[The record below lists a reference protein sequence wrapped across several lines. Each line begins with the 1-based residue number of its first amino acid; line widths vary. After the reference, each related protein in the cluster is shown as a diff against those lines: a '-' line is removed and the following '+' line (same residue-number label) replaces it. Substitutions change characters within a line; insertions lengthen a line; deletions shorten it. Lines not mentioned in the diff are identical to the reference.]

1 MNHNDPTPSVNPAS
15 RDAGGTAGSSRGTGD
30 DTPKH
35 RYDPIAEEQRE
46 PHVPRRTAAT
56 DSPPVRPVI
65 GGRPVSEI
73 RETESDPAPGS
84 TGTEKGS
91 DAGHDARHDA
101 GREAGPGTVPPA
113 DRHAHARPAMG
124 PDEGGRGPGG
134 ALLPQRDVEQLS
146 RRLHDAVGGFVDQ
159 PQHAVQEADAVLEAA
174 AQRLTDALAERRR
187 TLRSAWSAEDRAG
200 SGSGSAASD
209 TENLRVA
216 LTQYRDLAER
226 LLGV

>member
-1 MNHNDPTPSVNPAS
+1 MNHNDPTPPVNPAS
-15 RDAGGTAGSSRGTGD
+15 KDAGETAGSPHGTGYG
-30 DTPKH
+30 TRKQG
-35 RYDPIAEEQRE
+35 YDPIAEEQRE
-46 PHVPRRTAAT
+46 PHVPRRTAAA
-56 DSPPVRPVI
+56 DSPPVRPPARPVI

-73 RETESDPAPGS
+73 RETEPAPAPGA
-84 TGTEKGS
+84 GTEP
-91 DAGHDARHDA
+91 
-101 GREAGPGTVPPA
+101 GPGT

-134 ALLPQRDVEQLS
+134 ALLPERDVEQLS

-174 AQRLTDALAERRR
+174 VRRLTDALAERRR
-187 TLRSAWSAEDRAG
+187 TLRSTWSGEDRAG
-200 SGSGSAASD
+200 SGSAATD
-209 TENLRVA
+209 TEDLRIA